1 MFSAFYANSIRKKI
15 GFNLVLIITCILTL
29 FGVYRYFVIRSE
41 SLKEIH
47 DLATMTINRLAE
59 HLVIPMWDIDADLVE
74 KTILA
79 YMMDKRIYAIVV
91 KDEDE
96 IFFQGRKRD
105 ENWQIV
111 DAEHEISGDFL
122 MLSKDIISAG
132 DEFGRVNQE
141 KLGRVEVYI
150 TPKFVAAELS
160 EEIVKTVVT
169 ILILDIAAFILAWFV
184 TRDITRPVAKIVK
197 IADAVANGDF
207 SKDID
212 LHQPDEIGHL
222 ADAFRNMKAMIG
234 RVLAEMDEL
243 IQEIRAGKFDAR
255 GDATGFAGDWRELV
269 MGINTVIDAFVTP
282 INMAAASLDLIS
294 KGDIPDQITEEYR
307 GDFNQLKYN
316 LNQLITAIH
325 TATELAKAKKQA
337 EAENLAKNE
346 FLSNMSHELRTPLNG
361 ILGYTQI
368 LLQNQELSPSQRDA
382 LNIIY
387 QSGNHLLTLI
397 NDILDLSKVEAG
409 KLELLLSAFDFQ
421 TFLDG
426 IVGLIWL
433 KAERKHILFE
443 YEALTPLPTGVSAD
457 EKRLRQILINLLDNA
472 VKFTHQGQVTL
483 RVQAE
488 LQPSERSSPASPSW
502 SGGDEK
508 GNQFYAVRF
517 EVADTGIGIPADQLE
532 SIFLPFEQFGDAR
545 SRREGS
551 GLGLAVT
558 KRLVELMGSAIHV
571 ESVVGQGSRFW
582 FEVKLPAQTFIP
594 HDEQWSARKIIG
606 YRGPQLTVLVVEDDE
621 TNRSMLLNVLKPL
634 GFHVIV
640 AENGQE
646 EVTQARASRP
656 DAIVTDLVLPGI
668 SGVEAVQQIRR
679 LPELQHVIIIGTSAS
694 VFEKDQQRMIVA
706 GCDAFIAKPINIR
719 HLLDVLANQ
728 LHLEWIYDEKDTVS
742 SAEQRVANAPIFP
755 PPPEELETLYDLA
768 LGGDMDDILEY
779 AARLEQYDPSLM
791 PFARKLREFAQ
802 NFQDEEMLLFVTQY
816 RTPPS
821 GHTNAINEKPH
832 RFSG

>member
-41 SLKEIH
+41 SLRELH
-47 DLATMTINRLAE
+47 DLSNMTIERLTE

-91 KDEDE
+91 RDEDE
-96 IFFQGRKRD
+96 VFFQGRKRD
-105 ENWQIV
+105 ENWEIV
-111 DAEHEISGDFL
+111 DAGREVSGDFL

-132 DEFGRVNQE
+132 DEFGRVNEE

-150 TPKFVAAELS
+150 TPQFVAAELS

-169 ILILDIAAFILAWFV
+169 ILILDIAAFILTWFV
-184 TRDITRPVAKIVK
+184 TLDITRPVAKIVK

-207 SKDID
+207 SQDID
-212 LHQPDEIGHL
+212 LRQPDEIGHL

-243 IQEIRAGKFDAR
+243 IQEIQAGKFDAR
-255 GDATGFAGDWRELV
+255 GDATEFAGDWRELV

-337 EAENLAKNE
+337 EAENQAKNE

-361 ILGYTQI
+361 ILGYAQI
-368 LLQNQELSPSQRDA
+368 LLQHQELSPFQRDA

-409 KLELLLSAFDFQ
+409 KLEILLSTFDFQ

-433 KAERKHILFE
+433 KAERKHILFD
-443 YEALTPLPTGVSAD
+443 YEALTLLPAGVQAD

-483 RVQAE
+483 RVRAE
-488 LQPSERSSPASPSW
+488 LSANQENTHPSAPL
-502 SGGDEK
+502 
-508 GNQFYAVRF
+508 YVVRF

-558 KRLVELMGSAIHV
+558 KRLVELMGSTIHV

-582 FEVKLPAQTFIP
+582 FEVDLPARSLVSRE
-594 HDEQWSARKIIG
+594 EQRPLRKITG
-606 YRGPQLTVLVVEDDE
+606 YRGTRLTVLIAEDDE

-634 GFHVIV
+634 GFHVVV

-646 EVTQARASRP
+646 EVAQARTSRP
-656 DAIVTDLVLPGI
+656 DVIVTDLVLPGM
-668 SGVEAVQQIRR
+668 SGVEAVQQIRQ

-694 VFEKDQQRMIVA
+694 VFEKDQQRMIIA
-706 GCDAFIAKPINIR
+706 GCDAFIAKPINIH
-719 HLLDVLANQ
+719 HLLDMFAAQ
-728 LHLEWIYDEKDTVS
+728 LDLEWVYDEIERAA
-742 SAEQRVANAPIFP
+742 SAEQRASNAPLLP

-768 LGGDMDDILEY
+768 MGGDMDEILEY
-779 AARLEQYDPSLM
+779 AIQLEQQDASLA
-791 PFARKLREFAQ
+791 PFALRLREFAQ
-802 NFQDEEMLLFVTQY
+802 NFQDEEMLQFVKQY
-816 RTPPS
+816 R
-821 GHTNAINEKPH
+821 
-832 RFSG
+832 

>member
-1 MFSAFYANSIRKKI
+1 MFSTLYAKSIRKKI
-15 GFNLVLIITCILTL
+15 GFNLVLIITCILAM

-41 SLKEIH
+41 SLRELH
-47 DLATMTINRLAE
+47 DLANMTIERLAE

-79 YMMDKRIYAIVV
+79 YMMDKRIYAIIV

-96 IFFQGRKRD
+96 VFFQGRKRD
-105 ENWQIV
+105 QHWKIV
-111 DAEHEISGDFL
+111 ETEREVSGDFL
-122 MLSKDIISAG
+122 TRSKEIVSAG
-132 DEFGRVNQE
+132 DEFGRVNE
-141 KLGRVEVYI
+141 ETLGRVEIYI
-150 TPKFVAAELS
+150 TPKFVTAELS
-160 EEIVKTVVT
+160 QEILKTMIT
-169 ILILDIAAFILAWFV
+169 MLILDIAAFILAWFV
-184 TRDITRPVAKIVK
+184 TLDITRPVAKIVK

-207 SKDID
+207 SQDID
-212 LHQPDEIGHL
+212 LRQPDEIGHL

-269 MGINTVIDAFVTP
+269 MGVNTVIDAFVMP

-325 TATELAKAKKQA
+325 TATELARAKKQA
-337 EAENLAKNE
+337 EAENQAKNE

-361 ILGYTQI
+361 ILGYAQI
-368 LLQNQELSPSQRDA
+368 LLQHQELSPFQRDA

-409 KLELLLSAFDFQ
+409 KLELLVSTFDFQ

-443 YEALTPLPTGVSAD
+443 HEALTPLPAGVQAD

-483 RVQAE
+483 RVRAE
-488 LQPSERSSPASPSW
+488 LSTNQENAHPSAPLYS
-502 SGGDEK
+502 
-508 GNQFYAVRF
+508 VRF
-517 EVADTGIGIPADQLE
+517 DVADTGIGIPADQLE

-558 KRLVELMGSAIHV
+558 KRLVGLMGSTIHV

-582 FEVKLPAQTFIP
+582 FELALPAQTLAP
-594 HDEQWSARKIIG
+594 DEEPRFSRKITG
-606 YRGPQLTVLVVEDDE
+606 YRGTRLTVLVVEDDE
-621 TNRSMLLNVLKPL
+621 TNRSMLMNVLKPL
-634 GFHVIV
+634 GFHVVV
-640 AENGQE
+640 AENGAE
-646 EVTQARASRP
+646 EVAQAQAIRP
-656 DAIVTDLVLPGI
+656 DAIVTDLVLPGM
-668 SGVEAVQQIRR
+668 SGVEAVQQIRQ

-694 VFEKDQQRMIVA
+694 VFEKDQQRMIIA

-719 HLLDVLANQ
+719 HLLDMLAAQ
-728 LHLEWIYDEKDTVS
+728 LGLEWVYDEGGATLP
-742 SAEQRVANAPIFP
+742 AERCEPNAPLLP
-755 PPPEELETLYDLA
+755 PPPEELETLYALA
-768 LGGDMDDILEY
+768 LGGDMDEILEY
-779 AARLEQYDPSLM
+779 AIQLEKYDAALT
-791 PFARKLREFAQ
+791 PFARKVREFAQ
-802 NFQDEEMLLFVTQY
+802 NFQDEEMLLFVAQY
-816 RTPPS
+816 RATYR
-821 GHTNAINEKPH
+821 II
-832 RFSG
+832 